1 MDNETQQCENCRI
14 EITTKGIKVED
25 TGSLYLEAGIIVGLL
40 ALVSLMYIGK
50 KWIDRR
56 FKWIEKH
63 YNFY

>member
-1 MDNETQQCENCRI
+1 MDNETQQCEDCRI

-40 ALVSLMYIGK
+40 VLVSLMYIGK

-56 FKWIEKH
+56 FK
-63 YNFY
+63 

>member
-56 FKWIEKH
+56 FK
-63 YNFY
+63 

>member
-40 ALVSLMYIGK
+40 YIGK

-56 FKWIEKH
+56 FK
-63 YNFY
+63 